1 MKDAIWPSEACQRSG
16 GSTCK
21 STIVAEFGN
30 RRVFL
35 QELLECTTLHTFL
48 AFAEP
53 KDMYDFCEACCKFT
67 DKDKDDPSPVWL
79 GFIASQRRIVTDDVA
94 LKWWYDRILAQMG
107 LLT

>member
-48 AFAEP
+48 AFAETFP
-53 KDMYDFCEACCKFT
+53 AEVLLL
-67 DKDKDDPSPVWL
+67 P
-79 GFIASQRRIVTDDVA
+79 
-94 LKWWYDRILAQMG
+94 ILASFFGQKLPHSTG
-107 LLT
+107 LAKEPSVGIIKK